1 MSQRATGSAHCFP
14 LRNANITAVA
24 IFSSTHHRNSHIKT
38 SRSRGIP
45 LMTCTSNPLCDRVV
59 REPQIPGGIWELLC
73 LKFHNILSVREHE
86 ALVYYVQH
94 LYNPICNIIACAKA
108 GKQKHKAGR
117 SLNTVHWSHIYLL
130 LSGLSAECLKGI
142 PHRKGRTSIRLR
154 TTVSPWHQ
162 VTNISKHVRWHDEG
176 CDDGAH
182 TNQVCELWGW
192 KILPQTAVPI
202 VATEGCKS
210 KIINFTSENVWIWSL
225 WISGPQPF
233 LRDNIFKSLRCCR

>member
-45 LMTCTSNPLCDRVV
+45 LMTCTSNPLCGPG
-59 REPQIPGGIWELLC
+59 REIWELLC

-117 SLNTVHWSHIYLL
+117 SLNTVHWIPSH
-130 LSGLSAECLKGI
+130 LSVAFRTVCLKGI
-142 PHRKGRTSIRLR
+142 PHRKGRTSDCEPLTSGHEHKQTCKIRRRRVWWWSSQKPGMWALG
-154 TTVSPWHQ
+154 VK
-162 VTNISKHVRWHDEG
+162 NIAPNCS
-176 CDDGAH
+176 
-182 TNQVCELWGW
+182 
-192 KILPQTAVPI
+192 
-202 VATEGCKS
+202 S
-210 KIINFTSENVWIWSL
+210 Y
-225 WISGPQPF
+225 SGH
-233 LRDNIFKSLRCCR
+233 